1 MKVDDGRVF
10 FFSARETND
19 ATGERFAFLL
29 LYLFVIEMWSFKI
42 SDFPH
47 FSSFFLVSPKKPL
60 GKNSITM
67 SDMDEDYGFEYSDEE
82 QDEEQVDVENQ
93 YYNAK
98 GTFKTFV
105 SLFFSLSLSLSLE
118 KRVQAKKT
126 KI

>member
-1 MKVDDGRVF
+1 
-10 FFSARETND
+10 
-19 ATGERFAFLL
+19 
-29 LYLFVIEMWSFKI
+29 MWSFKI

-47 FSSFFLVSPKKPL
+47 FSSFLVSPKKPL

-105 SLFFSLSLSLSLE
+105 SLFFFLSLSLE